1 MPAGILNQ
9 SSVHMAGFAN
19 LNPPTYNTLR
29 RPGQRDNSYNSML
42 EKQLNDKDEIIMK
55 LKSEFNQLMACQ
67 AELDNQILCMKYR
80 LKKYQ
85 DLDKTSEE
93 GVD

>member
-1 MPAGILNQ
+1 MNQSMPASALNQ

-19 LNPPTYNTLR
+19 LAPPTYTTLR

-55 LKSEFNQLMACQ
+55 LKSEFN
-67 AELDNQILCMKYR
+67 
-80 LKKYQ
+80 
-85 DLDKTSEE
+85 
-93 GVD
+93 